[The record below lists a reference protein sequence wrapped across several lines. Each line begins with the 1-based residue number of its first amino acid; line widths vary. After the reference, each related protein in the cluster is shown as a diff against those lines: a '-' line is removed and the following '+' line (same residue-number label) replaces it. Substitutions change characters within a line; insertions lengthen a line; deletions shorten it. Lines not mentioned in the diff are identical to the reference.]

1 MARRRARTK
10 SASHAAEKA
19 RASAKKTTTGA
30 KKKAPSSTS
39 TPKARSASTTRSSST
54 KKRAAPKKRNTSSRK
69 PSPVVLPEL
78 GVGERYFV
86 LDIPFEMR
94 SLASYYKAKYYKG
107 YGHVFTGKQLPP
119 PLKHFKSQDYTYERW
134 VEDDL
139 NGSVAPITMTKSK
152 FVPRPHQQEALKKI
166 FASAKHG
173 YRGFIEA
180 DDVGLGKTLSC
191 AYGAYGAAKIRKG
204 KNILILCPKSVI
216 PHWTNTLKSLPQ
228 EDGFRYCV
236 LNYESSKKLLELPS
250 SVDEAKRSKTKN
262 TQMASHGVPKVD
274 WDVIIADESHKL
286 KNVYSSQRSKMFA
299 KIARYQDPAEKAP
312 FVIYASATIG
322 QDPAE
327 LAYMAPLIAQL
338 TRNHNMS
345 EIKNWESLARKVGI
359 HGEKNKDLNKY
370 VWTQDTKEQ
379 KHDLQVINKLLFSK
393 SSPSIR
399 RLPSQIAGWP
409 EHNYVILPFELEEE
423 GYDLYDSMWTE
434 FVEEMELDKARKNPK
449 GLAIQIRFR
458 QKTSILKVDNTID
471 LALDYLENNRKVI
484 ISVDFKESV
493 EMLRTRLEAHNYTV
507 EEFNGRNV
515 DTREEARIRFQKGQ
529 ADVILF
535 SVREGVSF
543 HAGEQLPD
551 GTIGDK
557 TPRET
562 IIHDIPY
569 TAIETAQISG
579 RAHRDGQFSN
589 IIIPCVQETV
599 DEKMTNTIVDRLLSM
614 KGIVGDDVTFIDKL
628 KSIMLGNK

>member
-1 MARRRARTK
+1 
-10 SASHAAEKA
+10 
-19 RASAKKTTTGA
+19 
-30 KKKAPSSTS
+30 
-39 TPKARSASTTRSSST
+39 
-54 KKRAAPKKRNTSSRK
+54 
-69 PSPVVLPEL
+69 
-78 GVGERYFV
+78 
-86 LDIPFEMR
+86 
-94 SLASYYKAKYYKG
+94 
-107 YGHVFTGKQLPP
+107 
-119 PLKHFKSQDYTYERW
+119 
-134 VEDDL
+134 
-139 NGSVAPITMTKSK
+139 
-152 FVPRPHQQEALKKI
+152 
-166 FASAKHG
+166 
-173 YRGFIEA
+173 
-180 DDVGLGKTLSC
+180 
-191 AYGAYGAAKIRKG
+191 
-204 KNILILCPKSVI
+204 
-216 PHWTNTLKSLPQ
+216 
-228 EDGFRYCV
+228 
-236 LNYESSKKLLELPS
+236 
-250 SVDEAKRSKTKN
+250 
-262 TQMASHGVPKVD
+262 MASHGVPKVD

-379 KHDLQVINKLLFSK
+379 KHNLQVINKLLFSK

-515 DTREEARIRFQKGQ
+515 NTREEARNQ
-529 ADVILF
+529 
-535 SVREGVSF
+535 
-543 HAGEQLPD
+543 
-551 GTIGDK
+551 
-557 TPRET
+557 
-562 IIHDIPY
+562 IP
-569 TAIETAQISG
+569 ERSSRCHSLQRKRRG
-579 RAHRDGQFSN
+579 
-589 IIIPCVQETV
+589 IIPRRRTASRWNNRGQDSKRNNHPRYPLHRYRNSADIRTCPQGRPV
-599 DEKMTNTIVDRLLSM
+599 L
-614 KGIVGDDVTFIDKL
+614 
-628 KSIMLGNK
+628 